1 MPAKTPSDL
10 EWVAD
15 ARQAAALLEPLRA
28 RILTLTRQ
36 PASATELGV
45 QLGLPRQRVNYHV
58 RELSRA
64 GLLRRAGRR
73 RKRNMFEQLY
83 VASSIGYV
91 LSPQLLGSVG
101 ADWRAVADVTS
112 AAYLAALT
120 VQMQA
125 DLARAVGAA
134 GGKRLATLSI
144 KSQFRFENPEQ
155 RERFAR
161 EVKDAIVTVVA
172 RLTSANLTAQ
182 GKPGSGRPYRLVL
195 GCYPYALEAPV
206 ASSGEGNE

>member
-1 MPAKTPSDL
+1 
-10 EWVAD
+10 
-15 ARQAAALLEPLRA
+15 
-28 RILTLTRQ
+28 
-36 PASATELGV
+36 
-45 QLGLPRQRVNYHV
+45 
-58 RELSRA
+58 
-64 GLLRRAGRR
+64 
-73 RKRNMFEQLY
+73 MFEQLY
-83 VASSIGYV
+83 VASSKGYV

-112 AAYLAALT
+112 AAYLAALL

-155 RERFAR
+155 LERFAR

-172 RLTSANLTAQ
+172 RLTSPNLNPQ

-195 GCYPYALEAPV
+195 GCYPYAPEAPV
-206 ASSGEGNE
+206 AASGEGNE